1 MGSLLNPSVE
11 FTLDFLR
18 LNRSPRELYL
28 APHLRQFYVSAI
40 SVAETFSPV
49 RLVRRKQTAPFL
61 LV

>member
-40 SVAETFSPV
+40 SVVETF
-49 RLVRRKQTAPFL
+49 
-61 LV
+61 